1 MSDNHSGGNPHASS
15 AGHQGQD
22 RQPVRNGTRSTTEN
36 PDPQEAANASEV
48 KDRSREAKELTQKPD
63 KEGVDYNHPGP
74 DRMEA
79 EKSKG
84 NVHHNQHEHET
95 DMQKKIEGL

>member
-1 MSDNHSGGNPHASS
+1 MTKRACGHPQAGE

-22 RQPVRNGTRSTTEN
+22 RQPVHNGAKSADRNPE
-36 PDPQEAANASEV
+36 PEEAATPREV
-48 KDRSREAKELTQKPD
+48 ARRSREAEELAKKVED
-63 KEGVDYNHPGP
+63 GVDYNHPGP

-84 NVHHNQHEHET
+84 NVHHNQHERET
-95 DMQKKIEGL
+95 DMQKKLEGL